1 MKSWIDDEFKESK
14 FSNDRLGKRLCKIVK
29 QLFDKMGNSF
39 PMTCQDWA
47 STKAVDRFFS
57 NSNLSEEQ
65 IGTGQRA
72 VEDDRRRHGQSI
84 VEQRAGGVKR
94 RKSLDVEHMA
104 HHNDP
109 ALALFG
115 TCEGYWVKKAV
126 QTKHTL
132 LCILHSLQ

>member
-14 FSNDRLGKRLCKIVK
+14 FSDGRLGKRLCKIVK
-29 QLFDKMGNSF
+29 QLFDKMGNSI
-39 PMTCQDWA
+39 PMACQDWA

-65 IGTGQRA
+65 IGRGQRA

-94 RKSLDVEHMA
+94 RKSLDIAFCHK
-104 HHNDP
+104 P
-109 ALALFG
+109 AL
-115 TCEGYWVKKAV
+115 
-126 QTKHTL
+126 
-132 LCILHSLQ
+132 LHKPNRRSPTSRIIKPATIYMT